1 MACCGQTRAQ
11 IRTQSSVARQTKN
24 SVNVASVEQPSAQ
37 VKGSEFQ
44 YIGKTAMTALGLA
57 TGRQYRFAYPGA
69 ILQVDPRDRPSLSAI
84 PNLRQVRTTY

>member
-11 IRTQSSVARQTKN
+11 IRTHSFPVRKTENPA
-24 SVNVASVEQPSAQ
+24 NVPSVEPSSAQ

-57 TGRQYRFAYPGA
+57 TGRQYRFAYSGA
-69 ILQVDPRDRPSLSAI
+69 ILQVDPRDRLSLSAI
-84 PNLRQVRTTY
+84 PNLQQI

>member
-11 IRTQSSVARQTKN
+11 IRTQSFPVRKTEHPA
-24 SVNVASVEQPSAQ
+24 NVASVGQPSAQ
-37 VKGSEFQ
+37 VEGSEFQ

-69 ILQVDPRDRPSLSAI
+69 ILLIDPRDRLSLSAI
-84 PNLRQVRTTY
+84 PNLRQVKAN